1 MRKMLVFILLL
12 VAVAVAATVLFTQW
26 EARRIDARY
35 PPQGQFVDVQG
46 GRIHLVDTK
55 PDKDPIATVL
65 LIHGASGNEADM
77 RLPLAARLKQRGFRV
92 ISVDRPGYGWS
103 ARLGGSADSSPARQA
118 ILIRAAVE
126 KIGVR
131 EVIVVGHSL
140 AGVMSINLALDHSQ
154 FARGLVLL
162 APVSHP
168 WPGGIAFYYTLTATP
183 VIGPLITNTIIMPL
197 GLTTLDTAMASVF
210 APQPTPDNYR
220 ERAGIPLVLR
230 PASFHANSQDVD
242 VIKEFVTREA
252 RRYGNI
258 KVPTA
263 IVTGDQDTIVF
274 THIHSYGSARDI
286 PGATLRVLPG
296 VGHSPHW
303 AQPQAVIETIV
314 EVAARTRPHAAVK

>member
-1 MRKMLVFILLL
+1 MRKMLVFVLLL
-12 VAVAVAATVLFTQW
+12 VAIAVAASVIFTQW
-26 EARRIDARY
+26 EVRRIEARY
-35 PPQGQFVDVQG
+35 PPRGQFVDVED
-46 GRIHLVDTK
+46 GRIHLVDTR
-55 PDKDPIATVL
+55 PDGQPLATIL

-77 RLPLAARLKQRGFRV
+77 RLPLAAGLVQRGYRV

-118 ILIRAAVE
+118 VLIRAAVE
-126 KIGVR
+126 KLGLH

-140 AGVMSINLALDHSQ
+140 AGVMAINLALDHNP

-168 WPGGIAFYYTLTATP
+168 WPGGIAVYYTLTATP
-183 VIGPLITNTIIMPL
+183 VIGPLITNTTIMPL
-197 GLTTLDTAMASVF
+197 GLYALDTAIATVF

-220 ERAGIPLVLR
+220 QNAGIPLVLR
-230 PASFHANSQDVD
+230 PASFRANSQDID
-242 VIKEFVTREA
+242 VIKAFVTREA
-252 RRYGNI
+252 PRYGNI

-286 PGATLRVLPG
+286 PGATLQVLPG

-303 AQPQAVIETIV
+303 TQPQAVIDAIA
-314 EVAARTRPHAAVK
+314 EVAARTQARAAAR

>member
-12 VAVAVAATVLFTQW
+12 VAVALATSVLFTQW
-26 EARRIDARY
+26 EVRQIEARY
-35 PPQGQFVDVQG
+35 PPQGQFVDVEG

-55 PDKDPIATVL
+55 PDKNPVGTVL

-77 RLPLAARLKQRGFRV
+77 RLPLAAGLTARGFRV

-103 ARLGGSADSSPARQA
+103 ARLGSADSSPARQA
-118 ILIRAAVE
+118 ILIRAAIE
-126 KIGVR
+126 KIGVHD
-131 EVIVVGHSL
+131 VIVVGHSL
-140 AGVMSINLALDHSQ
+140 AGVMSINLALDHSP

-183 VIGPLITNTIIMPL
+183 VIGPLVTNTIIMPL
-197 GLTTLDTAMASVF
+197 GLYALDTAIASVF
-210 APQPTPDNYR
+210 APQPTPENYR

-230 PASFHANSQDVD
+230 PATFRANSQDID
-242 VIKEFVTREA
+242 VIKAFVTREA
-252 RRYGNI
+252 PRYGNI
-258 KVPTA
+258 TVPTA

-303 AQPQAVIETIV
+303 AQPQAVIDTIA
-314 EVAARTRPHAAVK
+314 EVAARTQALAAVK

>member
-1 MRKMLVFILLL
+1 MRKMLVFVLLL
-12 VAVAVAATVLFTQW
+12 IVVALAASVLFTQW
-26 EARRIDARY
+26 EARQIEARY
-35 PPQGQFVDVQG
+35 LPQGQFVDVEG
-46 GRIHLVDTK
+46 GRIHLIDTR
-55 PDKDPIATVL
+55 PDGEPVGTVL

-77 RLPLAARLKQRGFRV
+77 RLPLAAGLRQLGFRV

-103 ARLGGSADSSPARQA
+103 ERLGGSADSSPALQA
-118 ILIRAAVE
+118 TLIRAAVE
-126 KIGVR
+126 KIGVQD
-131 EVIVVGHSL
+131 VIVVGHSL
-140 AGVMSINLALDHSQ
+140 AGVMALNLALDHSQ

-183 VIGPLITNTIIMPL
+183 VIGPFITNTIIVPL
-197 GLTTLDTAMASVF
+197 GLTTLDAAIATVF
-210 APQPTPDNYR
+210 APQPAPDNYR

-230 PASFHANSQDVD
+230 PASFRANSQDVD
-242 VIKEFVTREA
+242 VIKDFVTREA
-252 RRYGNI
+252 PRYGNI
-258 KVPTA
+258 TVPTA

-303 AQPQAVIETIV
+303 AQPQAVIETIA
-314 EVAARTRPHAAVK
+314 EVAVRTQAHAAVK